1 MTQGEKLREKGAFGE
16 EEETGKRRADTER
29 AREKDSGVRDG
40 VTDRQ
45 TNNHRIK
52 RGWIAIVA
60 P

>member
-16 EEETGKRRADTER
+16 EEETAKRRADTER

-45 TNNHRIK
+45 RNNHRI
-52 RGWIAIVA
+52 
-60 P
+60 